1 MKSQAAIWMSALVMM
16 LFADGQILRAESFV
30 VDPVHSSVLFRSGH
44 LGMSHVWGRFGD
56 VAGTIS
62 FDEQNPAANAVEIE
76 VKSASVDSGNA
87 KRDEH
92 LRSPDFLNAKQF
104 PSITFKSQQVKQTD
118 ANNYEVTG
126 TLTLHGVSKPATVK
140 LQKLGSGKTPFG
152 DVRTGMETTFQIK
165 RSDFDMKNML
175 EAVGD
180 DVVLIVSLEGAHR

>member
-1 MKSQAAIWMSALVMM
+1 MKTQAAIWMSALVMM
-16 LFADGQILRAESFV
+16 LFADAQVLRAESFA

-56 VAGTIS
+56 ISGTIN

-104 PSITFKSQQVKQTD
+104 PAITFKSQQVKQTD

-152 DVRTGMETTFQIK
+152 DVRTGVETTFQIK

>member
-1 MKSQAAIWMSALVMM
+1 
-16 LFADGQILRAESFV
+16 